1 MEYYDRVF
9 PIPSHYTPTIIFPDA
24 GANKFRHI
32 NLANVTSLVNNP
44 ANINTGEAGKYRLL
58 NL

>member
-44 ANINTGEAGKYRLL
+44 ANINTGEAGKY
-58 NL
+58 